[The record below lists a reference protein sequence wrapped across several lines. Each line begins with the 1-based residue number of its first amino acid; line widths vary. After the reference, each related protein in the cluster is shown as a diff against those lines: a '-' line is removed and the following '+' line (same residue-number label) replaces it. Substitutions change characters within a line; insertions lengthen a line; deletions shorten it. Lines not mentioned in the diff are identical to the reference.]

1 MEKNNEIK
9 SCFFEKIIKI
19 DKTLVRFK
27 TKREQTKSDIKQMIQ
42 WIPQKCKGSEDT
54 DYTSKIG
61 QAQRNG
67 ILCIHL
73 TRLAFP

>member
-27 TKREQTKSDIKQMIQ
+27 TKREQTKSEIKQ
-42 WIPQKCKGSEDT
+42 IPQKFKGSEDT